1 MINYFNA
8 NKESIFKNSIFS
20 AMNQT
25 IHVAVIIPAYNEEAS
40 IASVVSAV
48 HAASSDSIQLTP
60 VVVNDCSKDSTKEII
75 GTLDCVALN
84 LPINLGI
91 GGAVQTGIKYAFD
104 NSFDFCVQIDGDG
117 QHPPQFIPV
126 LEKEL
131 VANNWDVAIGS
142 RYIEKEGFQS
152 TFMRRTGIQYFQFL
166 LKLITGE
173 TVTDSTS
180 GMRMMNRKT
189 MKLLYAY
196 YPDEYPEPEAL
207 IIYNRNGLKFGE
219 VPVQMNERMGGQ
231 SSIHGFGAVYYM
243 FKVTI
248 AIIFTYLRQ

>member
-1 MINYFNA
+1 
-8 NKESIFKNSIFS
+8 
-20 AMNQT
+20 MNQT
-25 IHVAVIIPAYNEEAS
+25 IKVAVIIPAYNEEAS
-40 IASVVSAV
+40 IASVVNSVNAV
-48 HAASSDSIQLTP
+48 SDLNISLTP
-60 VVVNDCSKDSTKEII
+60 VVVNDCSKDTTKQII
-75 GTLDCVALN
+75 ATLDCVALN

-91 GGAVQTGIKYAFD
+91 GGAVQTGIKYAYD
-104 NSFDFCVQIDGDG
+104 NGFDFCVQIDGDG
-117 QHPPQFIPV
+117 QHPPKFIPL

-131 VANNWDVAIGS
+131 VKNNWDVAIGS
-142 RYIEKEGFQS
+142 RFIAKEGFQS
-152 TFMRRTGIQYFQFL
+152 TVLRRGGIQYFQFL

-173 TVTDSTS
+173 NITDSTS
-180 GMRMMNRKT
+180 GLRMMNRKT

-219 VPVQMNERMGGQ
+219 VPVQMAERMGGQ